1 MNEDYIR
8 EQSKIY
14 GRNSTRK
21 LSRYEEQMNE
31 ASANL
36 CLQSPNL
43 LSDRTLLLKECRRV
57 VDEEGYDYK
66 KGKSRSRS
74 LNTSVASEPPKRKN
88 ITEKYR
94 LSRIAEL
101 QERIKDIT
109 DRLGYKE
116 KRRESA
122 SIVRNYKEC
131 DQITEQMS
139 ELKCERKR
147 LDIELASL
155 NKKQK
160 KSKWYFNK
168 KSRGPN
174 RSLVRRLDQIAVNS
188 PGWTFFVLRHH
199 VAAVIQSLHLHYPI
213 PALEILLHMAHCL
226 RHRKLKILL
235 TQLSCHLNKRTRI
248 CLLKQVSQNL
258 NILKSICHFLPR
270 MKVKPPNLFSPASPV
285 DVSGEAITRT
295 CKVLCRA
302 KYYSTRYLSSL

>member
-1 MNEDYIR
+1 
-8 EQSKIY
+8 
-14 GRNSTRK
+14 
-21 LSRYEEQMNE
+21 MNE

-43 LSDRTLLLKECRRV
+43 LSDRTLLLKECRSV

-66 KGKSRSRS
+66 KGKSRSRL
-74 LNTSVASEPPKRKN
+74 LNTSVASEPPKRKK
-88 ITEKYR
+88 ITEEYR

-122 SIVRNYKEC
+122 SMVRNYKEC

-168 KSRGPN
+168 KSS
-174 RSLVRRLDQIAVNS
+174 RSKSLPGSSSGSNSREQPRLDFFRTSSSCSSSHSISPSPLSHPSSGNS
-188 PGWTFFVLRHH
+188 SPHG
-199 VAAVIQSLHLHYPI
+199 P
-213 PALEILLHMAHCL
+213 
-226 RHRKLKILL
+226 
-235 TQLSCHLNKRTRI
+235 LSPSSETENTT
-248 CLLKQVSQNL
+248 
-258 NILKSICHFLPR
+258 
-270 MKVKPPNLFSPASPV
+270 
-285 DVSGEAITRT
+285 DAI
-295 CKVLCRA
+295 V
-302 KYYSTRYLSSL
+302 LSSEQEDEDLSAETSEPKSQHTEVNMSFPAPNESEASQSF